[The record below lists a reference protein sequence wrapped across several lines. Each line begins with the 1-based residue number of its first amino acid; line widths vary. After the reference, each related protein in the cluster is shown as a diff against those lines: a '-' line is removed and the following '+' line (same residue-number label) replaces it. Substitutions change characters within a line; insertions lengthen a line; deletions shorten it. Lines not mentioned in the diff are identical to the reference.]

1 MLLLE
6 KHRKARG
13 ISQKALAHEI
23 GVSEITIIRWE
34 KGQTSPTVAQ
44 VAKLCS
50 ALGCDI
56 GDLMT
61 IEKATA

>member
-1 MLLLE
+1 LLRLKE
-6 KHRKARG
+6 CRDIRG
-13 ISQKALAHEI
+13 VSQKALAQTI
-23 GVSEITIIRWE
+23 GVNETTIIRWE